1 MAQVLSAVPLHGL
14 DSVLAAIQIALQAGR
29 VSAEHVLNTLAHLK
43 DQSRPMVAGEVET
56 PLTLQTPPLANMH
69 GQCVAG
75 SIGYGAYQNAGP

>member
-43 DQSRPMVAGEVET
+43 DQSRPMTVGEVNT
-56 PLTLQTPPLANMH
+56 LLTLQTPPLAN
-69 GQCVAG
+69 VTRYDSLR
-75 SIGYGAYQNAGP
+75 SIEMEPGHVQ